1 LLELSRL
8 YEQSGDLITA
18 DARATEGL
26 RASKELVDMYVLPR
40 HIAAAAQIKAR
51 LGKTAEADT
60 LYEEAADL
68 VEGMLVNVPSLGLR
82 STLIG

>member
-1 LLELSRL
+1 MPRPRAAALLELSRL

-51 LGKTAEADT
+51 LGDCRRILSTRRQPI
-60 LYEEAADL
+60 L
-68 VEGMLVNVPSLGLR
+68 LR
-82 STLIG
+82 VCS